1 MKIGYARVSTIDQ
14 NLDLQLDALEKYGCE
29 KFYKDEGVSG
39 AKSDRPGLNAALAD
53 LRPGD
58 TLVVWKLDRL
68 GRSID
73 HLRSTVFDLQKRGI
87 EFASIQDAIDTNT
100 ATGRLFFNIMASMA
114 EFEKDLIRERTLA
127 GLAAARA
134 RGRKGG
140 RPKTVTEA
148 HVKKARDLI
157 TKSPDLT
164 IKEICKLV
172 GVTRPTYYREIAPQ
186 L

>member
-14 NLDLQLDALEKYGCE
+14 SLDLQLDALNKYGCE
-29 KFYKDEGVSG
+29 KIHQDEGISG
-39 AKSDRPGLNAALAD
+39 SKSDRPQLNAALAD

-87 EFASIQDAIDTNT
+87 EFVSIQDAIDTTT
-100 ATGRLFFNIMASMA
+100 AMGRLFFNIMASMA

-134 RGRKGG
+134 RGRSGG
-140 RPKTVTEA
+140 RPKKVTEA
-148 HVKKARDLI
+148 QIKRARELAKNPGI
-157 TKSPDLT
+157 T
-164 IKEICKLV
+164 IVEICKII
-172 GVTRPTYYREIAPQ
+172 GVPRSTYYREVAPNI
-186 L
+186 